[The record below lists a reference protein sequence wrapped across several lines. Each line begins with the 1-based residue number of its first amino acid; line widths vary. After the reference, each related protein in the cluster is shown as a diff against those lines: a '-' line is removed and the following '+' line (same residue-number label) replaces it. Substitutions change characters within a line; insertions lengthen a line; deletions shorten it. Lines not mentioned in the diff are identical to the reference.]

1 MSMQQFCLRW
11 NNHQPNFISV
21 FSNLLNNETLVD
33 VTLAAE
39 GRHLQAH
46 KVVLSACSS
55 YFQSLFTVNPC
66 QHPIVILKDVKFSDL
81 KIMVDFMY
89 YGEVNI
95 SQDQLP
101 SIIKTAESLKIK
113 GLAEM
118 HTASLTKWP
127 SSSSEQGAADRGES
141 CSPSPSP
148 LSPSFRRKRL
158 RKTSTGSTSGS
169 GDKTE
174 EINEITLVATNI
186 VKPEPLIVSQ
196 ESSENVRRPVN
207 TSTESQG
214 SIDEDQISIMSN
226 MESSSTTMPAQSDT
240 TIQNVNQQSSGNVAQ
255 SSVSS
260 QPPAHQGLQWT
271 IMEHT
276 YPRFALSSCQTNL
289 SIQAS
294 SAFTTPEIT
303 TSSTISDQYSGTST
317 TGSSCA
323 LTSYPNSSSHG
334 GTSSL
339 QHTSASS
346 APPPSSTQCPS
357 NCQSPCASPQTAIKR
372 KRSTNPQADE
382 NFIRALDAVRYG
394 GIGFCKAARMFGV
407 NNRTLWLEYKK
418 RGYPNNRPSL
428 KSRVKQEVNSSPPPA
443 AQSAQPVN
451 SQSPTPMGP
460 PSTPHSTHN
469 THSTHTMLTTHS
481 PHTML
486 SGYIDSRHTDYALPT
501 LQYKLVGSKRGRLL
515 MRQPRV
521 KKEPSHLSPDND
533 PNSPHIV
540 SSSIHLTA
548 QTLNVPQLSRTWEE
562 SRSSPPP
569 SILVTQSNLLT
580 VTTPTNLLSVPQPSY
595 LTKQH
600 SHPLLSSQQ
609 SSTSGNYLIQR
620 QHSNPEF
627 PGRTTS
633 PSIVVEP
640 APVVK
645 TEENV
650 KEINVS
656 EEPILITTNAG
667 SSSAGSNTSGNNTQ
681 SSGLRIK
688 TTELRRSSS
697 SPQTTSRES
706 REGTGDQRLGHCPV
720 LRPGPAL
727 GCNHCWNTMDAHRRI
742 LRRKTKYHCPE
753 CQINLCIVPC
763 FQEFHEQRREL
774 ISKLKP
780 LPKTSSV

>member
-21 FSNLLNNETLVD
+21 FSNLLTNETLVD

-39 GRHLQAH
+39 GRQIQAH
-46 KVVLSACSS
+46 KVVLSACST
-55 YFQSLFTVNPC
+55 YFQSLFTMNPC
-66 QHPIVILKDVKFSDL
+66 QHPIVILKDIKFSDL

-127 SSSSEQGAADRGES
+127 SGSSETGGGDRGES

-158 RKTSTGSTSGS
+158 RKSSTGSTSGS
-169 GDKTE
+169 GDKPE

-196 ESSENVRRPVN
+196 DSGENLRRPVN

-226 MESSSTTMPAQSDT
+226 METSSANTPAQSDGSL
-240 TIQNVNQQSSGNVAQ
+240 QDVSQQSAGNIGQ

-260 QPPAHQGLQWT
+260 QPSTHQGIPWT

-303 TSSTISDQYSGTST
+303 ASSTISDQYSSGTST

-323 LTSYPNSSSHG
+323 LTNYPNSSHG
-334 GTSSL
+334 TL
-339 QHTSASS
+339 QHTSSGGPSPS
-346 APPPSSTQCPS
+346 AQCPS

-428 KSRVKQEVNSSPPPA
+428 KSRVKQEVNSSPPPPA
-443 AQSAQPVN
+443 PPAQPMN

-460 PSTPHSTHN
+460 PTTPHSTHN
-469 THSTHTMLTTHS
+469 THSTHTMLTSHS

-501 LQYKLVGSKRGRLL
+501 LHCKQTQVTKRTRLL
-515 MRQPRV
+515 IRQPRV
-521 KKEPSHLSPDND
+521 KKEPSHLSPDGEAG
-533 PNSPHIV
+533 PSPHIV
-540 SSSIHLTA
+540 STSIHLATP
-548 QTLNVPQLSRTWEE
+548 TLNLPQTSRSFEE
-562 SRSSPPP
+562 SRISPPP
-569 SILVTQSNLLT
+569 HTMLVSHQPNLLT
-580 VTTPTNLLSVPQPSY
+580 VTTSSNLLTVPQPSY

-600 SHPLLSSQQ
+600 SHPLLSTQQ
-609 SSTSGNYLIQR
+609 PSTSGTYWIHR
-620 QHSNPEF
+620 QHSHPDPL

-633 PSIVVEP
+633 PSIVIEP
-640 APVVK
+640 APVLK
-645 TEENV
+645 TEEEGYEETSV
-650 KEINVS
+650 PILSGTVS
-656 EEPILITTNAG
+656 EPG
-667 SSSAGSNTSGNNTQ
+667 TSGI
-681 SSGLRIK
+681 SSGGISGGLRVK
-688 TTELRRSSS
+688 TTELRRASS
-697 SPQTTSRES
+697 SPQSSSSSREP
-706 REGTGDQRLGHCPV
+706 RESAGDQRLGHCPV
-720 LRPGPAL
+720 LRQGPAL
-727 GCNHCWNTMDAHRRI
+727 GCNHCWNTVDDRGRI

-763 FQEFHEQRREL
+763 FQEFHEQQREL
-774 ISKLKP
+774 NSKLKP

>member
-46 KVVLSACSS
+46 KVVLSACST

-127 SSSSEQGAADRGES
+127 SSSSEQGGGDRGES

-174 EINEITLVATNI
+174 EINEITLVATNV

-226 MESSSTTMPAQSDT
+226 MENSSTTMPAQSDN
-240 TIQNVNQQSSGNVAQ
+240 TIQNVNQQSSANVAQ

-323 LTSYPNSSSHG
+323 LTNYPNSSSHG
-334 GTSSL
+334 TL
-339 QHTSASS
+339 QHTSSSS
-346 APPPSSTQCPS
+346 APTPSTQCPS

-428 KSRVKQEVNSSPPPA
+428 KSRVKQEVNSSPPPT
-443 AQSAQPVN
+443 QSAQPVN

-486 SGYIDSRHTDYALPT
+486 SAL
-501 LQYKLVGSKRGRLL
+501 QCKLAGTKRGRLL

-540 SSSIHLTA
+540 SSSIHVIA
-548 QTLNVPQLSRTWEE
+548 QTLNVPQPSRTWEE
-562 SRSSPPP
+562 TSRSSPPP

-609 SSTSGNYLIQR
+609 SSTSGNYSIQR

-640 APVVK
+640 APVIK
-645 TEENV
+645 TEE
-650 KEINVS
+650 EISTS
-656 EEPILITTNAG
+656 EENTLTTTNAG
-667 SSSAGSNTSGNNTQ
+667 GSGSSNSGNNTQ
-681 SSGLRIK
+681 SQAGGLRIK

-697 SPQTTSRES
+697 SPQTTSSRES

-727 GCNHCWNTMDAHRRI
+727 GCNHCWNTTDARGKT

-753 CQINLCIVPC
+753 CQTNLCIVPC
-763 FQEFHEQRREL
+763 FQEYHEQRREL